1 MVSTPA
7 MFRKKDWQ
15 EIGGFATDAENEWFF
30 WDFSVRIS
38 SNGKIGMQL
47 PFCVTNTEQFNDTG
61 FDSSVQMFRRH
72 NELTDNKKPTELIL
86 ENNLLHHQVSNLNKQ
101 IANPETVYG
110 FSNLIRLIFRK
121 IKNKIGI

>member
-1 MVSTPA
+1 
-7 MFRKKDWQ
+7 
-15 EIGGFATDAENEWFF
+15 
-30 WDFSVRIS
+30 
-38 SNGKIGMQL
+38 
-47 PFCVTNTEQFNDTG
+47 
-61 FDSSVQMFRRH
+61 MFRRH